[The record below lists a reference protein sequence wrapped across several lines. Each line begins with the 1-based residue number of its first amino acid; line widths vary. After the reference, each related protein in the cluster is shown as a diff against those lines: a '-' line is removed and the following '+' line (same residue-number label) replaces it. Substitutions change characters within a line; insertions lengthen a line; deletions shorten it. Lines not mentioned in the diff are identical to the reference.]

1 MSPLESPHNYR
12 GIAGETSFGI
22 GPHNT
27 FGIVGGERLLESPH
41 QHQRSFSGC
50 WNKLLGSLDV
60 ITFRAVGIS
69 FWGRW
74 TSSSRLGVRGNITS
88 GVAEQ
93 HRRLRAD
100 GHYFWGRCTIF
111 ISISRRTSASSGVAP
126 AFRQHL
132 FCSSTT
138 RLLCSCCSHVNSSI
152 ATMQSVVTGQ
162 APITLERK
170 RTSGGKQTKTE
181 DNTHNNCNFFVG
193 GGGRNVVGCYVG
205 FSILGQQ
212 TDRCN
217 IAHS

>member
-1 MSPLESPHNYR
+1 MRLLGHRFRGRCTTIIVDRWAIVSPGVAHRGFAGMSPLESPHNYR

-138 RLLCSCCSHVNSSI
+138 RRL
-152 ATMQSVVTGQ
+152 
-162 APITLERK
+162 
-170 RTSGGKQTKTE
+170 
-181 DNTHNNCNFFVG
+181 FVG
-193 GGGRNVVGCYVG
+193 GRRKRGRLLRISP
-205 FSILGQQ
+205 FLGQN
-212 TDRCN
+212 TDRWS
-217 IAHS
+217 ITHS